1 MRDADLYGAA
11 GVGGAGSPSGGAG
24 ASAETAAETAIEA
37 VIEASGLRKSYG
49 AVEAVRGV
57 DLRVPRGSIYG
68 FLGRN
73 GAGKTTTIKMLL
85 GMVRPGGGRG
95 RVLGLRIDDAR
106 ESVEARRRT
115 GFVGEDKGLY
125 DYMTVG
131 QMVAFTRPFF
141 PRWRA
146 DLEAKYLR
154 AFDLPPGR
162 KVRALSK
169 GMRTKLALLLALAR
183 GAELLVLDEPTEG
196 LDPAASEEL
205 LGILAGLVA
214 AEELTVFFSSHQ
226 IAEVEQVA
234 DRVCVLHRGRV
245 RVEGALDDLKE
256 SYRRV
261 RLVYGDEAPPAAA
274 FAATPGVERVQA
286 DGRWLTLL
294 VSRDAERLAREARAA
309 GALDVEVCPVGLK
322 EIFLETA
329 GERDE

>member
-1 MRDADLYGAA
+1 MKDGGAYGAERLSEA
-11 GVGGAGSPSGGAG
+11 RGGDF
-24 ASAETAAETAIEA
+24 
-37 VIEASGLRKSYG
+37 VIEARGLRKSFG
-49 AVEAVRGV
+49 AVEAVRGI
-57 DLRVPRGSIYG
+57 DLGVPRGSIYG

-85 GMVRPGGGRG
+85 GMTRPGGGEG
-95 RVLGLRIDDAR
+95 RVLGLPIDDRRA
-106 ESVEARRRT
+106 SVEARRRT

-131 QMVAFTRPFF
+131 QMLAFTRPFF
-141 PRWRA
+141 PRWRT

-154 AFDLPPGR
+154 AFDLPAGR

-169 GMRTKLALLLALAR
+169 GMRTKVALLLALAR
-183 GAELLVLDEPTEG
+183 GAELLILDEPTEG

-214 AEELTVFFSSHQ
+214 AEDLTVFFSSHQ
-226 IAEVEQVA
+226 IADVEQMA
-234 DRVCVLHRGRV
+234 DRVCILHAGRV

-261 RLVYGDEAPPAAA
+261 RIVYGYEAPAPAV
-274 FAATPGVERVQA
+274 FAATPGVERVHA

-294 VSRDAERLAREARAA
+294 VSRDAERVASEARAS
-309 GALDVEVCPVGLK
+309 GALEADVSPVGLK

-329 GERDE
+329 GERDK

>member
-1 MRDADLYGAA
+1 MEDTGLRRAEEWEATA
-11 GVGGAGSPSGGAG
+11 GAG
-24 ASAETAAETAIEA
+24 A
-37 VIEASGLRKSYG
+37 VIEVAGLRKSYG
-49 AVEAVRGV
+49 AVEAVRGI
-57 DLRVPRGSIYG
+57 DLSVPRGSIYG

-85 GMVRPGGGRG
+85 GMTRPDEGTGRL
-95 RVLGLRIDDAR
+95 LGLRIDDAH

-131 QMVAFTRPFF
+131 QMLAFTRPFF
-141 PRWRA
+141 PRWRS

-154 AFDLPPGR
+154 AFELPVNR

-183 GAELLVLDEPTEG
+183 GAELLILDEPTEG
-196 LDPAASEEL
+196 LDPAATEEL

-226 IAEVEQVA
+226 IGDVEQVA
-234 DRVCVLHRGRV
+234 DRVCILHGGRV

-256 SYRRV
+256 RYRRV
-261 RLVYGDEAPPAAA
+261 SLVYGDEAPALTD
-274 FAATPGVERVQA
+274 FAATPGVERVHA

-294 VSRDAERLAREARAA
+294 VSRDAERVAREARAA
-309 GALDVEVCPVGLK
+309 GALDAQVRPVGLK

-329 GERDE
+329 KEE